1 MDPVVVGVV
10 IFVIGLII
18 SIMKTV
24 VGIKNDKNTE
34 SMLQIIKKGTNQ
46 LSQIQE
52 KQLLSSKEEAF
63 REFMELVQKQL
74 KKFSSY
80 SCQNDENLQNLLDK
94 TCLSISKLAINLNSD
109 NYSNQEIL
117 HFFSFELEQFFTLL
131 GNGPDFTV
139 DKELYERLCSC
150 LNAISKKATGLE
162 ENIKEWQNF
171 PIKVKFDALIE
182 YISK

>member
-52 KQLLSSKEEAF
+52 KQFLSSKEEAF

-74 KKFSSY
+74 KKFSY
-80 SCQNDENLQNLLDK
+80 LNLLN
-94 TCLSISKLAINLNSD
+94 NLNILKI
-109 NYSNQEIL
+109 YNQ
-117 HFFSFELEQFFTLL
+117 
-131 GNGPDFTV
+131 V
-139 DKELYERLCSC
+139 
-150 LNAISKKATGLE
+150 
-162 ENIKEWQNF
+162 
-171 PIKVKFDALIE
+171 
-182 YISK
+182 